1 MVTRFDAIFPPTASW
16 RQIAAATDRG
26 AMESGGLSP
35 AEQAVARCLRTG
47 LSNKEIAAALG
58 KAEHTV
64 KNQVSAIFLK
74 TGVRTRARFIA
85 AGIQ

>member
-1 MVTRFDAIFPPTASW
+1 MAARSELLFSPTASW
-16 RQIAAATDRG
+16 RQIAAATG
-26 AMESGGLSP
+26 HGVMEASGLSP
-35 AEQAVARCLRTG
+35 AEQAVARCLQSG
-47 LSNKEIAAALG
+47 LTNREIATALG
-58 KAEHTV
+58 KAERTV